1 MRIIPIIGA
10 LISFAIV
17 MFFIP
22 KLIKYLKNI
31 GLTVKDQ
38 NKQDKP
44 LIPVSAGL
52 VVVGGVIGGL
62 MSYVFIQTFFYK
74 DSSLLLLTFAA
85 TTSLLLVTLVGFID
99 DLLVN
104 RLKDRTSGLKQW
116 QKPLLTAAAAIPLMV
131 VNAGTSTM
139 WFPFIGEVN
148 FGLIY
153 PLILIPLIFIGSSN
167 MVNMLAGFNGLE
179 AGLGLIY
186 IGNLGLYAYI
196 TNRPLA
202 ALIAAVTFAAL
213 LAFYYY
219 NKYPA
224 KIFPGDSLTYFLG
237 AALATIAII
246 GNIEKAALIVSIPF
260 FIEFFLKAR
269 GKFKK
274 QSFGYYENGKVKS
287 LYGKVYSIPHLF
299 TIKGRFTEKQVVYLI
314 LLIELVFA
322 GLVWVV

>member
-1 MRIIPIIGA
+1 MRVIPIVGA

-22 KLIKYLKNI
+22 RLIKYLRNI
-31 GLTVKDQ
+31 GLVVKDQ

-74 DSSLLLLTFAA
+74 DSS
-85 TTSLLLVTLVGFID
+85 
-99 DLLVN
+99 
-104 RLKDRTSGLKQW
+104 
-116 QKPLLTAAAAIPLMV
+116 PLLTAAAAIPLMV
-131 VNAGTSTM
+131 VNAGNSIM

-167 MVNMLAGFNGLE
+167 MVNILAGFNGLE

-186 IGNLGLYAYI
+186 IGNLGLYAYLN
-196 TNRPLA
+196 NRPLA
-202 ALIAAVTFAAL
+202 ALIAAVTFESL

-237 AALATIAII
+237 ASLATIAIV
-246 GNIEKAALIVSIPF
+246 GNIEKAALIISIPF
-260 FIEFFLKAR
+260 FIEFFLQA
-269 GKFKK
+269 
-274 QSFGYYENGKVKS
+274 
-287 LYGKVYSIPHLF
+287 
-299 TIKGRFTEKQVVYLI
+299 
-314 LLIELVFA
+314 
-322 GLVWVV
+322 